1 MDPALIRDIFQ
12 IRNSDT
18 FRELALKVF
27 HYQAARNE
35 VYREF
40 LQALGRD
47 LSRIREPEEIP
58 FLPVE
63 FFKTHRIQ
71 CGAKEPGL
79 VFESSGT
86 SQMTP
91 ALHYVPDIALYRR
104 SFTEGFRRFYGDP
117 EQYCILALLPS
128 YLERKSSSLIYMMD
142 HLIRLSSHPESGFYL
157 RNLDELEATLQ
168 KRNRDGHPTLLL
180 GVSFALLELAE
191 KYPMELTGNIT
202 VMDTG
207 GMKGKRKEL
216 VRSELHFL
224 LQQAFGVASVHSEY
238 GMTELLSQ
246 AYSKCEGMFET
257 PPWMRVLVRDANDP
271 LTLLGPNQAGGLN
284 IIDLANLYS
293 CAFIA
298 TGDLGKLHE
307 DGRFEVLGRFD
318 HADVRGC
325 NLLVT

>member
-1 MDPALIRDIFQ
+1 MDPALIREIFH

-27 HYQAARNE
+27 HFQAEKNP

-40 LQALGRD
+40 LQALNVDPGTI
-47 LSRIREPEEIP
+47 SGTEEIP

-63 FFKTHRIQ
+63 FFKTHQ
-71 CGAKEPGL
+71 VLCEGVESGL

-86 SQMTP
+86 SQMEP
-91 ALHYVPDIALYRR
+91 ARHYVADSALYRQC
-104 SFTEGFRRFYGDP
+104 FTEGFRSFYGDP
-117 EQYCILALLPS
+117 GQYCILALLPS
-128 YLERKSSSLIYMMD
+128 YLERKGSSLVYMMD
-142 HLIRLSSHPESGFYL
+142 HLIGLSGHPESGFYL
-157 RNLDELEATLQ
+157 RNLDELAATLR
-168 KRNRDGHPTLLL
+168 KRNQDGHPTLLL
-180 GVSFALLELAE
+180 GVSYALLELAE
-191 KYPMELTGNIT
+191 KYPLEFAGNIT
-202 VMDTG
+202 VMETG
-207 GMKGKRKEL
+207 GMKGKRREM
-216 VRSELHFL
+216 VRSELHSI
-224 LQQAFGVASVHSEY
+224 LQQGFGITDIHSEY

-246 AYSKCEGMFET
+246 GYSKGGGIFKT
-257 PPWMRVLVRDANDP
+257 PPWMQVVVRDANDP
-271 LTLLGPNQAGGLN
+271 LTLLEPGQGGGLN

-298 TGDLGKLHE
+298 TDDLGKVYE